1 MANHGCTAITATAEE
16 ISESMP
22 YKNLGK
28 SGLRVSKLSFGAW
41 VTFGLQVDVQQA
53 FELMKLAYSYGI
65 NFFDNAEAY
74 GSGKAEEVMGEAIKL
89 GIEQGVWERNDLVV
103 TTKIFFGTK
112 QGKNNKGLSR
122 KHLIE
127 GTKASLKRL
136 DMDYV
141 DVVFC
146 HRPDPLTPIE
156 ETVRAMNFLIDQGLA
171 FYWGTSEWSA
181 TELTEAWR
189 HADRLGM
196 IGPICDQAQYNM
208 FERSRIEVEYAP
220 IYKEYGL
227 GLTTWSPLA
236 SGILTGKYSKGNMP
250 EGSRFSTKE
259 YAWLKEL
266 KEKNSKWQFEKA
278 DLLFPIAKELGC
290 TPAQLAVA
298 WCAKNDNVSTV
309 ILGATKTHQLEENL
323 AALKILPRLT
333 NEIMAKIDE
342 ELGTKPELHGIHQ
355 QAYRVRA

>member
-1 MANHGCTAITATAEE
+1 MASHGCTPTTATAEE
-16 ISESMP
+16 LRDLMP
-22 YKNLGK
+22 YMNLGK

-41 VTFGLQVDVQQA
+41 VTFGLQVDATQA
-53 FELMKLAYSYGI
+53 FELMKLAYEHGV

-74 GSGKAEEVMGEAIKL
+74 SSGKAEEVMGEAIQM
-89 GIEQGVWERNDLVV
+89 GIDQKVWERDDLVV

-112 QGKNNKGLSR
+112 KGKNAKGLSR

-127 GTKASLKRL
+127 GTRASLKRFGL
-136 DMDYV
+136 DYV
-141 DVVFC
+141 DVVYC
-146 HRPDPLTPIE
+146 HRPDPYTPIE
-156 ETVRAMNFLIDQGLA
+156 ETVRGMNFLIDQGLA

-208 FERSRIEVEYAP
+208 FERQRIEVEYAP
-220 IYKEYGL
+220 LYKEYGL

-236 SGILTGKYSKGNMP
+236 SGILTGKYSQGIVP
-250 EGSRFSTKE
+250 EGSRFATKE

-266 KEKNSKWQFEKA
+266 KEKNSSWQFEKA
-278 DLLFPIAKELGC
+278 DLLFPIAKELEC

-298 WCAKNDNVSTV
+298 WCAKNEHVSTV
-309 ILGATKTHQLEENL
+309 ILGATKTHQLEENF
-323 AALKILPRLT
+323 AALKVLPKLT
-333 NEIMAKIDE
+333 DDIMQRVDE
-342 ELGTKPELHGIHQ
+342 ALGTKPEMHSVHKQVHGI
-355 QAYRVRA
+355 RA